1 MDILFRAKSLETEN
15 WVYGFYLEDDLGY
28 SKIQVY
34 KSCEC
39 HIVDKNTLGQFIKL
53 YDEDETRIFEGDIVR
68 CTSSSGDSE
77 IYYIEFDSTL
87 GSYVFKKS
95 LYRLELYTLW
105 DLLQYELGE
114 GKRMSILGNIYDD
127 KELLDSYLN

>member
-1 MDILFRAKSLETEN
+1 MDIIFRAKSLETN
-15 WVYGFYLEDDLGY
+15 DWIYGFYLEDEAERPA
-28 SKIQVY
+28 IQLYRSWNV
-34 KSCEC
+34 
-39 HIVDKNTLGQFIKL
+39 HRIDKNTLGQFIKL

-114 GKRMSILGNIYDD
+114 GIRMSILGNIYDD
-127 KELLDSYLN
+127 KELLNSYLN